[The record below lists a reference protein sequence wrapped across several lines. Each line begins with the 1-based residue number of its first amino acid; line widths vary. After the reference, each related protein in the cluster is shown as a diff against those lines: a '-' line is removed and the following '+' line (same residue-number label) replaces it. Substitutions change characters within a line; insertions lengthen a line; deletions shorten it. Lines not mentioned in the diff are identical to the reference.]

1 MRLVLLSGCLV
12 VCLSLRIYM
21 YSHYH
26 DREGR
31 GRNTIAK
38 TTIVNITSI
47 TMLNGHRQEPR
58 WRMQCHATG
67 REGVRGQDKHEK
79 RRSGDLP
86 IAAAPYPGRP
96 FMSLHADWALAAGLD
111 DMRRRRPLRRPRSLT
126 RTACC
131 QPARPI
137 RTPPH
142 DLSHHAL
149 SAFES

>member
-47 TMLNGHRQEPR
+47 TILNGHRQELWR
-58 WRMQCHATG
+58 RMQCHATG

-86 IAAAPYPGRP
+86 IVAPPIPGRRGDATLTNVSSSASGPLPSAAPVVNEGV
-96 FMSLHADWALAAGLD
+96 
-111 DMRRRRPLRRPRSLT
+111 
-126 RTACC
+126 C
-131 QPARPI
+131 
-137 RTPPH
+137 
-142 DLSHHAL
+142 
-149 SAFES
+149 